1 MAVKAS
7 GQITLTSVVDV
18 YATYRYYLLQSS
30 TAAVPAKPTTF
41 PPSSA
46 WKDAEPGYTEGST
59 NSLYTVDCSVFSD
72 GTFAY
77 SLVSKSSSYEAAKA
91 AYNKA
96 TNALQHTVVQSTTAP
111 SATTYMWLDISLDPP
126 ILKRYNT
133 ETASWVI
140 VNDTTEIIYNLEQ
153 NLEASITKS
162 EQDIA
167 LAVSESYYLKDETDS
182 LISSVGTLVEQTA
195 NAVQIQFDQFSADI
209 AAVANGADAE
219 FEEIRKYI
227 RFEDGKIML
236 GETGNELELV
246 IANNRISFMQDGA
259 EVAYFSN
266 RKMYVTD
273 GEYTHSLRVG
283 RLLITPRSNNN
294 TSINIVT

>member
-7 GQITLTSVVDV
+7 GQITLSSVVDV

-30 TAAVPAKPTTF
+30 TAAAPAKPTTF

-59 NSLYTVDCSVFSD
+59 NSLYIVDCSVFSD

-77 SLVSKSSSYEAAKA
+77 SLASLSSSYEAAKA

-111 SATTYMWLDISLDPP
+111 SITTYMWLDISVEPP
-126 ILKRYNT
+126 ILKRYNA
-133 ETASWVI
+133 ETASWVV

-162 EQDIA
+162 AQDIT
-167 LAVSESYYLKDETDS
+167 LAVSEDYYLKDETDS
-182 LISSVGTLVEQTA
+182 LISSVGTLIEQTK
-195 NAVQIQFDQFSADI
+195 NSVEIQFNQFNADI
-209 AAVANGADAE
+209 EAVAKGTDAE

-227 RFEDGKIML
+227 RFEDGKILL
-236 GETGNELELV
+236 GEVGNILELV

-283 RLLITPRSNNN
+283 KLEITPRTNGN
-294 TSINIVT
+294 TSINIVN